1 MIPPYVEGYALLTSV
16 AIDSRVARLTNP
28 LPAARGLAGAPMKS
42 FTLGLT
48 EPVDAQV
55 DQIA

>member
-1 MIPPYVEGYALLTSV
+1 MIPPYVEGYAILIAV
-16 AIDSRVARLTNP
+16 AMVSRVSRLTNP
-28 LPAARGLAGAPMKS
+28 LAAARELAGAPMNS